1 LLLGVPDEKG
11 DLMYAGHVGT
21 GFTEQALRD
30 LAADLKPLQR
40 KDAPFADTVPREHAR
55 GAHWVDPQ
63 LVGEVRFGEWTR
75 DGRLRHPAW
84 RGLRPDKSPDEVVRE
99 S

>member
-1 LLLGVPDEKG
+1 MGSRTRSTSPFAE
-11 DLMYAGHVGT
+11 
-21 GFTEQALRD
+21 ALPSREV
-30 LAADLKPLQR
+30 
-40 KDAPFADTVPREHAR
+40 KDAR
-55 GAHWVDPQ
+55 WVTPK
-63 LVGEVRFGEWTR
+63 LVGEVAFTEWTR